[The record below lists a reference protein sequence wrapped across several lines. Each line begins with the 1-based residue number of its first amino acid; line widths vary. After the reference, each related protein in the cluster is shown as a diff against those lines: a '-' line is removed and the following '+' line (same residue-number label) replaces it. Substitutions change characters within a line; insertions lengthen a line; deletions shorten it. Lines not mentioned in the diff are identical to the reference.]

1 MLLLDFLK
9 LQINIISSQK
19 FNLLEHYDLKGKKCC
34 LCEVEGSNLNTMTIT
49 LKSIMCFE
57 ILGLDESIK

>member
-1 MLLLDFLK
+1 M
-9 LQINIISSQK
+9 
-19 FNLLEHYDLKGKKCC
+19 EHYDLKGKKSC